1 MGYIEDENILVLDLE
16 NGNQEVFNGDYEEFL
31 EINNYDSELELLLNK
46 LLTREQKYV
55 IFINED
61 GNKLLIKRDY

>member
-31 EINNYDSELELLLNK
+31 EMNNYDSELELLLNK